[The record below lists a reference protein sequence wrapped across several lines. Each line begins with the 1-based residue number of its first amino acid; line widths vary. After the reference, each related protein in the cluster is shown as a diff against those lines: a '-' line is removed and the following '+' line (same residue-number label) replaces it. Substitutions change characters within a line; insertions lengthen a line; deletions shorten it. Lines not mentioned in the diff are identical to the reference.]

1 MIQCGDPT
9 GTGRGGES
17 VYGGKFEDEITKNL
31 KHVGAGIV
39 SMANRWVLY
48 ILQCILN
55 AGFLSLNNIEKHTNT
70 SLADQI
76 QMVHNS
82 S

>member
-31 KHVGAGIV
+31 KHVGAGVV

-48 ILQCILN
+48 TGISYCNFEYLV
-55 AGFLSLNNIEKHTNT
+55 FH
-70 SLADQI
+70 
-76 QMVHNS
+76 
-82 S
+82 